1 VNSVGG
7 ATIGGDVL
15 ENSSSL
21 SLTAEHR
28 ALNALIPRVAAV
40 TLLVLFVGG
49 PATDKDLNGTFNKP
63 IYAGILLLATAVT
76 VLFVRRNRPTIFDV
90 AIALLSGVG
99 LVWGIWEIERPL
111 LLNFGY
117 WEGFGYRV
125 ALASVVLLLGL
136 AAILPLRRVPTR
148 IRLALSILVLAVCAF
163 DIVSGIRTLDYMVY
177 VNNNL
182 NEVNDI
188 LGPMVGKIPEST
200 FIPQYTAL
208 YGWLF
213 APLKGVLSPL
223 AIVGAIAI
231 FLTVLGFVTV
241 GLAVSLV
248 KRVLPGRGWILALAL
263 VVPITYVTSHATG
276 DISSIASLF
285 QALPIRLF
293 SGFLIVAVGLQDLVL
308 LYRGT
313 LRSRRLLA
321 VGALCGLIAWN
332 SQDFGVAATGVYG
345 LMVLALPEHS
355 VRWRALGV
363 WLAGLAIGV
372 ALYPLFLLA
381 IGHPLNLAFVGAF
394 AKLFG
399 AGLGSASIQVPGPV
413 LVVVPIIVSA
423 TAAGWAL
430 ITARRH
436 GGTSDGV
443 HLDRAAI
450 ALTFV
455 GTWSSAGLLYYVNR
469 GYAAG
474 QLQTMLLPAGVCV
487 AILVAIALHAKVLG
501 EPHPMR
507 FDPKTLLTTLSRRIT
522 LIPMGLFV
530 CLCLMSALL
539 TPDPILAVS
548 ELRNPPAGGGFTNND
563 LPQVLAAVD
572 LARSYTAG
580 KPGSLT
586 YLGESFNYVSLAVH
600 VPSNAILFPYSIS
613 HLHGQSIVQIE
624 CEYIRDHHSRW
635 MVLSADALNAF
646 TGRACGMYHAVNLK
660 GLIYGQLQELN

>member
-1 VNSVGG
+1 VDGDPRSGDDLGSHSSASV
-7 ATIGGDVL
+7 I
-15 ENSSSL
+15 
-21 SLTAEHR
+21 AEHR
-28 ALNALIPRVAAV
+28 TLNALVPRVVAV
-40 TLLVLFVGG
+40 SLLVLVVAA
-49 PATDKDLNGTFNKP
+49 PATDHDLTGSFNKP
-63 IYAGILLLATAVT
+63 LYAAILVLAATIT
-76 VLFVRRNRPTIFDV
+76 VLFVRNNRPTAFDIG
-90 AIALLSGVG
+90 IALLSGAG
-99 LVWGIWEIERPL
+99 LVWGIWSIERPL

-125 ALASVVLLLGL
+125 ALASLVLLLVL
-136 AAILPLRRVPTR
+136 AATLPLRRFPTR
-148 IRLALSILVLAVCAF
+148 LRLALSILVLAVCVV
-163 DIVSGIRTLDYMVY
+163 DMLSGIRTLDYMVY

-248 KRVLPGRGWILALAL
+248 KRVLPAGGWILALVL

-293 SGFLIVAVGLQDLVL
+293 SGFLIVAIGLQDLVV

-313 LRSRRLLA
+313 LRPRRLLA
-321 VGALCGLIAWN
+321 VGGLCGLIAWN
-332 SQDFGVAATGVYG
+332 SQDFGVAAMGVYG
-345 LMVLALPEHS
+345 LMVLVLP
-355 VRWRALGV
+355 VPPMRWRALGV

-372 ALYPLFLLA
+372 ASYPLFLLI
-381 IGHPLNLAFVGAF
+381 IGHPLNVGFVGAF

-430 ITARRH
+430 ITARRPSRA
-436 GGTSDGV
+436 SDDV

-487 AILVAIALHAKVLG
+487 AILVAIALHAKELG
-501 EPHPMR
+501 APRPPR
-507 FDPKTLLTTLSRRIT
+507 FDPRALWTTLSSRMT
-522 LIPMGLFV
+522 LIPVGLFV

-548 ELRNPPAGGGFTNND
+548 ELRHPPAGGGFTNND

-572 LARSYTAG
+572 RARTYTAG

-586 YLGESFNYVSLAVH
+586 YLGESFNYVSLAAH
-600 VPSNAILFPYSIS
+600 VQSNAILFPYSIS

-624 CEYIRDHHSRW
+624 CQYLDDHHSQW

-646 TGRACGMYHAVNLK
+646 SSGACGLYHAVNVN
-660 GLIYGQLQELN
+660 GLLYGQLQELK

>member
-1 VNSVGG
+1 MKSMDGDPGGGNLRNRSSASV
-7 ATIGGDVL
+7 
-15 ENSSSL
+15 
-21 SLTAEHR
+21 TAEHR
-28 ALNALIPRVAAV
+28 TLNALIPRVAAV
-40 TLLVLFVGG
+40 TLLVLVVAA
-49 PATDKDLNGTFNKP
+49 PATDHDLNGTFNKP
-63 IYAGILLLATAVT
+63 IYAAILLLAVTIT
-76 VLFVRRNRPTIFDV
+76 VLFVRNNRPTWFDV
-90 AIALLSGVG
+90 AIALLSGAG
-99 LVWGIWEIERPL
+99 LVWGMWSIERPL
-111 LLNFGY
+111 LLKFGY

-125 ALASVVLLLGL
+125 ALASLVLLLVL
-136 AAILPLRRVPTR
+136 AAILPIRRFPTR
-148 IRLALSILVLAVCAF
+148 LRLALSILVLAVCVF
-163 DIVSGIRTLDYMVY
+163 DMLSGIRTLDYMVY

-200 FIPQYTAL
+200 FIPQYTSL

-248 KRVLPGRGWILALAL
+248 KRVLPAGGWILALVL

-293 SGFLIVAVGLQDLVL
+293 SGFLIAAVGLQDLVL
-308 LYRGT
+308 LYHGT
-313 LRSRRLLA
+313 LRPRRLLA

-332 SQDFGVAATGVYG
+332 SQDFGVAAMAVYG
-345 LMVLALPEHS
+345 LMVLVLPMPS
-355 VRWRALGV
+355 MRWRALGV
-363 WLAGLAIGV
+363 WLAGLAVGV
-372 ALYPLFLLA
+372 ASYPLFLLA

-430 ITARRH
+430 ITARRRERA
-436 GGTSDGV
+436 SDDV

-487 AILVAIALHAKVLG
+487 AILAAIAMHAKVLG
-501 EPHPMR
+501 EPRPLR
-507 FDPKTLLTTLSRRIT
+507 FDPRTLWVTLSRRVT
-522 LIPMGLFV
+522 LIPVGLFV
-530 CLCLMSALL
+530 CLSLMSALL
-539 TPDPILAVS
+539 TPDPILAAS
-548 ELRNPPAGGGFTNND
+548 ELGHPPAGGGFTDND
-563 LPQVLAAVD
+563 LPQVLAAID
-572 LARSYTAG
+572 LAQSYTAG

-586 YLGESFNYVSLAVH
+586 YLGESFNYVTLAAH

-624 CEYIRDHHSRW
+624 CEYFADHHSRW
-635 MVLSADALNAF
+635 LVLSADALNAF
-646 TGRACGMYHAVNLK
+646 GTGACGLYHPVSVR
-660 GLIYGQLQELN
+660 GLLYGQLQTLK